1 MFVTV
6 LQGVFFG
13 IRVFEIVGLLKEQP
27 VILELI
33 ERGLYLGLVAGRG
46 VMKTGQKDL
55 VGRMNQEETSVS
67 KTGTSRSC
75 IHLQKTC
82 ISLIQRYRT
91 GNLEESDTEFDQ
103 NSCQ

>member
-1 MFVTV
+1 
-6 LQGVFFG
+6 LE

-27 VILELI
+27 VVLELI
-33 ERGLYLGLVAGRG
+33 ERRLYLGLVAGRG

-55 VGRMNQEETSVS
+55 NQEETSVS
-67 KTGTSRSC
+67 KIGTSQSC